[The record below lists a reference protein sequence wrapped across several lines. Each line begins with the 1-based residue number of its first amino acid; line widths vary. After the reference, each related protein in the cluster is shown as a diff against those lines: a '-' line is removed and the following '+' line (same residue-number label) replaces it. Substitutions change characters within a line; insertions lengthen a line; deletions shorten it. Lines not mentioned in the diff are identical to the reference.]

1 MSGIVGIYRRDG
13 APADRGL
20 IEALTRFL
28 SYVGPDARNSW
39 INGGVALGHSL
50 LITTR
55 DAERESQPLSLGKLT
70 LVADARIDARAELAQ
85 KLADAGHPLQPNAS
99 DAEYILHAH
108 AAWGRDCVRHLQGD
122 FAFAVW
128 DAERKTLFCGRDHF
142 GVKPFYYS
150 EIGPQVVFSNVLDC
164 LRLHPDVSS
173 DLNDA
178 ALADFLLFGLN
189 CDVRATSFRKIS
201 RLPPAHTLT
210 VSPAGVAV
218 ERYWSAPTNGHIRYK
233 DPREYAHHFQEV
245 FHPAVAD
252 RMRSDRVGLLMSG
265 GLDSATVAATA
276 CNISHAAAPGAG
288 SDLHAFTMVYES
300 LFADD
305 EGRYARELA
314 QFLKLPIECV
324 PLDSLKPFEG
334 WAGAPAKASNDR
346 EGSEALLRWP
356 EPVDDPFMAGLF
368 VQFNAIA
375 NTCRVALTGD
385 GGDNLMHFEMWPYAK
400 SMMRSNQW
408 TTLARQMPSYLR
420 RRNSPIPGAVRR
432 VRKVLGAQNPATQF
446 PKWISAALVEKLKL
460 KQRATEWQDLTPNR
474 PHPVLPRGHASL
486 SLPQWPNLFEMQNAG
501 VTKSPV
507 ELRHPFL
514 DLRVVNF
521 LLSLPSFPL
530 YMEKKLLRDVLV
542 ARVPESVRTRKKTPL
557 AGDDLQQHLR
567 QPDMASLNNVAWVNE
582 IDAYVDTA
590 EVERVILQE
599 TKIYNS
605 EPKFSRINAGVR
617 PICLNFWLQ
626 SMRIVRYN
634 LHAEARNG

>member
-13 APADRGL
+13 VPADRGL

-39 INGGVALGHSL
+39 NNGGLALGHSL
-50 LITTR
+50 LVTTR
-55 DAERESQPLSLGKLT
+55 DSERESQPLSLGNLT
-70 LVADARIDARAELAQ
+70 LVADARIDARTELAQ
-85 KLADAGHPLQPNAS
+85 ELTNAGHPVVKDDT
-99 DAEYILHAH
+99 DADYILHAY
-108 AAWGRDCVRHLQGD
+108 AAWGRDCVQHLHGD
-122 FAFAVW
+122 FAFAIW
-128 DAERKTLFCGRDHF
+128 DAARKTLFCARDHF

-164 LRLHPDVSS
+164 LRLHPDVLP

-189 CDVRATSFRKIS
+189 CDVHATSFRKIS

-210 VSPAGVAV
+210 VYPAGVSV
-218 ERYWSAPTNGHIRYK
+218 ERYWSAPTDGRIRYK
-233 DPREYAHHFQEV
+233 DPREYAQHFQEV
-245 FHPAVAD
+245 FRPAIAD

-276 CNISHAAAPGAG
+276 CDIAHAAAPGAG
-288 SDLHAFTMVYES
+288 SDIHAFTMVYES

-305 EGRYARELA
+305 EGSYARELA

-324 PLDSLKPFEG
+324 PLDSLQPFQG
-334 WAGAPAKASNDR
+334 WPGAPARASNAR
-346 EGSEALLRWP
+346 EASDTPLRWP

-368 VQFNAIA
+368 VQFDAIA
-375 NTCRVALTGD
+375 STCRVALTGD
-385 GGDNLMHFEMWPYAK
+385 GGDNLMHFEMWPYTK

-408 TTLARQMPSYLR
+408 LTLARQMPSYLR
-420 RRNSPIPGAVRR
+420 RRKSPIPGALRR
-432 VRKVLGAQNPATQF
+432 VRKALGAQNPATQF
-446 PKWISAALVEKLKL
+446 PKWISPTLVEKLKL
-460 KQRATEWQDLTPNR
+460 KQRAAEWQDLTSNR
-474 PHPVLPRGHASL
+474 PHPMLPRGHASL

-521 LLSLPSFPL
+521 LLSLPPFPL

-557 AGDDLQQHLR
+557 AGDALQLHLR
-567 QPDMASLNNVAWVNE
+567 QPDTAWLNNVAWVSE
-582 IDAYVDTA
+582 IDSYVDTA
-590 EVERVILQE
+590 ELERVIHKE

-605 EPKFSRINAGVR
+605 EPKFSRINAAVR

-626 SMRIVRYN
+626 SMRRVRYN